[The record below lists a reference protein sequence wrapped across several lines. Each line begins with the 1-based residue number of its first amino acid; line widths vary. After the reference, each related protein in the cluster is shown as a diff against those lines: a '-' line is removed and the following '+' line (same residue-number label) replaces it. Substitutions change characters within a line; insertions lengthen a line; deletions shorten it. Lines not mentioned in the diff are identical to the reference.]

1 MFPGVLQ
8 VALITRWV
16 TFGLVLILL
25 VLYLLCVAECEVE
38 SWQSPFCGEE
48 KHLRVVL
55 SCRLRCVLSLSFR

>member
-25 VLYLLCVAECEVE
+25 VLYLLCAAECEVE
-38 SWQSPFCGEE
+38 S
-48 KHLRVVL
+48 
-55 SCRLRCVLSLSFR
+55 